1 MQNLD
6 VISVNIWQILI
17 SLCNLLII
25 FLLFKKFLY
34 ARVRKFVDQ
43 RKANF
48 DAQYVRADE
57 AEKAALADKQKYE
70 DKLKSVDAEADA
82 MIKDATLRADRR
94 SEKIITDAK
103 EKADDMLRRAQNEIE
118 LEKKKA
124 SDDIK
129 HEIADVSTLLAEK
142 VLEREINSDDQ
153 RKFIDSFIEGIGDGD
168 GSDK

>member
-34 ARVRKFVDQ
+34 ARVHKFVDQ
-43 RKANF
+43 RKANV

-70 DKLKSVDAEADA
+70 DKLKAVDAEADA